1 MPATWAFNLTKMESL
16 ENRKKDHID
25 LAFKSQTP
33 PAVLDKRFFYE
44 PMLKAHPLG
53 GLEPVSILGK
63 QQKVPLWVSS
73 MTGGTSKAGKINR
86 NLAMACNEFGM
97 GMGLGSCR
105 IILEN
110 KTHFAD
116 FNVRSIIGENL
127 PLWANLGI
135 AQVQEL
141 NEKNR
146 VDRAIKLVEELR
158 ADGLIIHVNPMQEWF
173 QPEGDILKF
182 SPLDTITRFLEKFPL
197 PVIVK
202 EVGQG
207 MGPESLRALL
217 RLPLQ
222 AIEFAAFGGTN
233 FARVELLRDE
243 KTSESLFEPLTNIG
257 EDAPTMVDM
266 LNQILADESPECK
279 ELIISGGIKNFLDG
293 YYLIRKSKL
302 PAIYGMASGF
312 LKHAQGDYEEL
323 REFVHAQVKG
333 LEMAYT
339 YLSIRQ

>member
-1 MPATWAFNLTKMESL
+1 MESL
-16 ENRKKDHID
+16 EKRKKDHIE
-25 LAFKSQTP
+25 LAFKSQTS
-33 PAVLDKRFFYE
+33 PAVLDTRFHYE
-44 PMLKAHPLG
+44 PMLKAHPKAG
-53 GLEPVSILGK
+53 ITPVTILGK
-63 QQKVPLWVSS
+63 KQNVPIWVSS
-73 MTGGTSKAGKINR
+73 MTGGTRQAGTINR
-86 NLAMACNEFGM
+86 NLATACHEFGM

-105 IILEN
+105 IILEDV
-110 KTHFAD
+110 THFED
-116 FNVRSIIGENL
+116 FNMRSIIGDDL
-127 PLWANLGI
+127 PFWANLGI
-135 AQVQEL
+135 AQVEEMIERNQVG
-141 NEKNR
+141 K
-146 VDRAIKLVEELR
+146 AIKLVERLR

-173 QPEGDILKF
+173 QPEGDVLEKSPLETIKRFLDKF
-182 SPLDTITRFLEKFPL
+182 SY

-243 KTSESLFEPLTNIG
+243 KFSQSLFEPLSNIG
-257 EDAPTMVDM
+257 EDAPAMVEM
-266 LNQILADESPECK
+266 VNRIVAGESPECK

-293 YYLIRKSKL
+293 YYLIRKSTL

-312 LKHAQGDYEEL
+312 LKHAQGDYDQL

-339 YLSIRQ
+339 YLSIRD